1 MAMDGAGR
9 RFVDGRFELLER
21 LGGGGMGLV
30 WRARDTELRRE
41 VALKEVRPLD
51 PRLAENGSSDAAVLR
66 ERVLREAR
74 ALARLRHPHV
84 VTIFHIVTG
93 PEPQFP
99 WLVMELVPD
108 GSLADRLERGLLTP
122 PEAARLGRGVLAGL
136 VAAHAAG
143 ILHRDVK
150 PANVL
155 IREDGSPV
163 LTDFGIAA
171 LGELSTLTTTG
182 ALIGSPEYIAP
193 ERLRGREGDP
203 ASDLW
208 SLGMLLYV
216 AVEGVHPLRRN
227 TVLATL
233 TAVLEESVPPPVRAG
248 ALAPLLT
255 ALLGREPAARPD
267 AAELDRLLAAVEA
280 GTAGGTATVGGTVEA
295 GTAGGTVTDAGP
307 GPAAPRGA
315 PGPAPGAP
323 GYADLPTHSA
333 DLPHPGAPQPSD
345 AAPETSGAGE
355 AEREDSREATPED
368 AHDETGEGSR
378 VPSVAPRG
386 ILRLVVTLVRVAVV
400 LTLIGTGVRFLPD
413 LIDKAG
419 TAAGSTAGA
428 TGPKHQSDGY
438 FLTPKGMREAV
449 AALKEK
455 IGGTV
460 VGGMS
465 AHGYLVSV
473 SVQRKDR
480 PDLRVGYDYRGDGV
494 EGGGPAGVVSSP
506 DALDMAAFDWDLLT
520 GLWPRAQAELG
531 IKDAERSHLF
541 LEYSPDL
548 KGPALSLYVS
558 DAYGTAHMRVNSA
571 GKILERN
578 PRDPPKES
586 R

>member
-51 PRLAENGSSDAAVLR
+51 PRVAENGSSEAAVLR

-99 WLVMELVPD
+99 WLVMELVPG

-233 TAVLEESVPPPVRAG
+233 TAVLEETVPPPVRAG
-248 ALAPLLT
+248 ALAPVLT
-255 ALLGREPAARPD
+255 ALLGRDPAARPD

-280 GTAGGTATVGGTVEA
+280 GTVGGAVA
-295 GTAGGTVTDAGP
+295 DAGP
-307 GPAAPRGA
+307 GPLAPRCA
-315 PGPAPGAP
+315 PGPAPDAP

-333 DLPHPGAPQPSD
+333 ALPRPGTPQPSD
-345 AAPETSGAGE
+345 AAPETSGDGE
-355 AEREDSREATPED
+355 DKREDKREGGSEATPED
-368 AHDETGEGSR
+368 AHEDTGDDTGEGAR
-378 VPSVAPRG
+378 LPSVAPRRV
-386 ILRLVVTLVRVAVV
+386 LRGAMTLVRVAVV
-400 LTLIGTGVRFLPD
+400 LALIGAGVRFLPG
-413 LIDKAG
+413 LIEKAG
-419 TAAGSTAGA
+419 TTVGSAAGA

-438 FLTPKGMREAV
+438 FLTPKGVREAV
-449 AALKEK
+449 AALNKK

-480 PDLRVGYDYRGDGV
+480 PDLRVGYDYRGNGV
-494 EGGGPAGVVSSP
+494 EGGGPAGVVSRA

-520 GLWPRAQAELG
+520 DLWPRAQAELG
-531 IKDAERSHLF
+531 IKDAERSHLI

-571 GKILERN
+571 GKILERY
-578 PRDPPKES
+578 PREPPKEG

>member
-51 PRLAENGSSDAAVLR
+51 PRVAENGSSEAAVLR

-99 WLVMELVPD
+99 WLVMELVPG
-108 GSLADRLERGLLTP
+108 GSLADRLEQGLLTP

-248 ALAPLLT
+248 ALAPVLT
-255 ALLGREPAARPD
+255 ALLGRDPATRPD

-280 GTAGGTATVGGTVEA
+280 GTVAGAVA
-295 GTAGGTVTDAGP
+295 DAGP
-307 GPAAPRGA
+307 GPVAPRGA
-315 PGPAPGAP
+315 PAPAPDAP

-333 DLPHPGAPQPSD
+333 DLPRPGPPQPSD
-345 AAPETSGAGE
+345 TAPEPSGDGDGE
-355 AEREDSREATPED
+355 SRSEGGSAATPED
-368 AHDETGEGSR
+368 AREDTGEGAR
-378 VPSVAPRG
+378 VPSVAPRRVLG
-386 ILRLVVTLVRVAVV
+386 GAMTLVRVAVV
-400 LTLIGTGVRFLPD
+400 LALIVAGVRFLPG
-413 LIDKAG
+413 LIEKAG
-419 TAAGSTAGA
+419 TTAGSAAGA

-494 EGGGPAGVVSSP
+494 EGGGPAGVVSRA

-520 GLWPRAQAELG
+520 DLWPRAQAELG
-531 IKDAERSHLF
+531 IKDAERSHLI

-571 GKILERN
+571 GKILERY
-578 PRDPPKES
+578 PREPPKEG